1 MQGAAIYRNDY
12 EEPTILMYKEY
23 YNNLVFI
30 LMYVDKKLSYQ
41 FITTKLLTEIM
52 PRDCIHVLTE
62 LPFISNINTTISI
75 WRLLI
80 KNKLDNMV

>member
-12 EEPTILMYKEY
+12 EQPTILMYKEY

-62 LPFISNINTTISI
+62 LPFSNNINTTISI